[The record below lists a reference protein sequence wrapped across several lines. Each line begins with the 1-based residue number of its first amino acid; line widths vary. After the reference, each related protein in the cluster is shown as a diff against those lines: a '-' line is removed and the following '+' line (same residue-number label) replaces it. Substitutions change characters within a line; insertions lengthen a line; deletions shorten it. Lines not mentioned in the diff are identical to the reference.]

1 MKGRSR
7 KMESSQSPSASE
19 SAGDQ
24 SELHEAFSQIK
35 KIIFKIK
42 QNKTRHSIIVLVLGS
57 RQIKHLR
64 SSLPIG

>member
-19 SAGDQ
+19 SAGGQ

-35 KIIFKIK
+35 KSFSK
-42 QNKTRHSIIVLVLGS
+42 
-57 RQIKHLR
+57 
-64 SSLPIG
+64 